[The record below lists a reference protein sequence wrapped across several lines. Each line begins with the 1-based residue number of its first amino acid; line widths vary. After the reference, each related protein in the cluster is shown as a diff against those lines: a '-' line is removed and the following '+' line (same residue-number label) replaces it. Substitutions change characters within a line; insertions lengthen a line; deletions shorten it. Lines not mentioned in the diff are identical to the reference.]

1 MAACKQV
8 RENESFQERWLDT
21 ILPFFQR
28 LLTADIEKG
37 QLIDGD
43 TFIHHRSW
51 TGGETS
57 LFFRKTMKEFL
68 LVDLRLSF
76 LRERTRERER
86 NETRPEFKILSFSRR
101 NNASGT
107 KQEVES
113 GKPSIKFLSRVHI
126 FAAHKRVIL
135 FVLRQVARLFIPF
148 LYENEIKSLLCP

>member
-1 MAACKQV
+1 METHSSITDPE
-8 RENESFQERWLDT
+8 REGKLHF
-21 ILPFFQR
+21 
-28 LLTADIEKG
+28 
-37 QLIDGD
+37 
-43 TFIHHRSW
+43 
-51 TGGETS
+51 
-57 LFFRKTMKEFL
+57 FFRKTMKEFL

-135 FVLRQVARLFIPF
+135 FVLRRVYLFRSCLRMKLSLFSVPRCASTCDTF
-148 LYENEIKSLLCP
+148 FSFPLHEIHDHIRE